1 MTLLKIA
8 LTGAPRTGK
17 SELASAL
24 NDAARALAWPVQ
36 VVVSDTPAPQSEL
49 TSYNLVL
56 LMGLEAAAASPP
68 QNTPAGALTQEAA
81 DQSIRTALAR
91 AAVPY
96 RVLYGPGQERL
107 AHARRALE
115 SLLERA
121 KPRLRPPSPSPE
133 KPPAAASQPWVWL
146 CDKCSD
152 PQCEHRLLTG
162 LLAQRA
168 QAA

>member
-68 QNTPAGALTQEAA
+68 LNTPAGALAQEAA

-107 AHARRALE
+107 AHARCALE

-121 KPRLRPPSPSPE
+121 KPRLPPSSPE
-133 KPPAAASQPWVWL
+133 KPPSAANQPWVWL

-168 QAA
+168 QAAA